1 MADAQLAQS
10 LLLLS
15 PSVASPL
22 IPSAKIMGAAVT
34 APPPRRPAEPM
45 AINGDAEAV
54 AEGMRPKVSV
64 TQSTPPASSVATE
77 AALKDIL
84 RNVLVKSLPPSLP
97 RPLRRGYQKLSTEG
111 EFEVTT
117 PKNGASATSVKR
129 VFPHQLWALVD
140 GEDRKNGTVRWSED
154 GTTMIVLDCDTLVS
168 TILPSYSIGSS
179 SIASFFRQLNYYR
192 YVEAYL
198 LLLYNILFMTAF
210 LL

>member
-34 APPPRRPAEPM
+34 APPPRRTAEPM
-45 AINGDAEAV
+45 AIEGDAEAV

-77 AALKDIL
+77 AELKELL
-84 RNVLVKSLPPSLP
+84 RNALAKSLPPSLP
-97 RPLRRGYQKLSTEG
+97 RPLRRGYQKLSAEG

-154 GTTMIVLDCDTLVS
+154 GNTMIVLDCDTLVS

-192 YVEAYL
+192 YVQGYL
-198 LLLYNILFMTAF
+198 LVLK
-210 LL
+210 